1 MAVKSR
7 YRWKHALVTGASAGI
22 GQQIAR
28 VLAANGVN
36 LVLVARDAA
45 RLNDLSHEL
54 STKYR
59 IHVEVLSEDLT
70 AEKGIAA
77 VEARLRQEGDAI
89 DLLVNN
95 AGFGTV
101 GRFYQLPVAD
111 ELKEI
116 QLNAITLV
124 RLTHAA
130 TTRMVE
136 RGFGN
141 VLNISSISG
150 IVPGPATTIYCSTKA
165 FVTMFTESLSGE
177 LSGTGVS
184 ITAIHPGYT
193 VTEFQARSGMDVT
206 IGPVPSF
213 MWMTAEAVA
222 NYSLNA
228 AARGTVIGV
237 PGLGYRILV
246 SILSSIPRSWRR
258 AIGTNAAKKSHL
270 TPLSKA

>member
-1 MAVKSR
+1 MSANSR
-7 YRWKHALVTGASAGI
+7 YRWNRALVTGASAGI

-28 VLAANGVN
+28 LLAAGGVD
-36 LVLVARDAA
+36 LVLVARDEVRLDDLA
-45 RLNDLSHEL
+45 REL
-54 STKYR
+54 SVNHR
-59 IHVEVLSEDLT
+59 IQVEVLSADLT
-70 AEKGIAA
+70 DEEGIAV
-77 VEARLRQEGDAI
+77 VEARLRHEGDPI

-95 AGFGTV
+95 AAFGTV
-101 GRFYQLPVAD
+101 GRFYQLPIAS
-111 ELKEI
+111 ELKEV
-116 QLNAITLV
+116 QLNVTTVV

-130 TTRMVE
+130 TTKMVE

-150 IVPGPATTIYCSTKA
+150 ILPGPATTIYCSTKA

-184 ITAIHPGYT
+184 VTAIHPGYT
-193 VTEFQARSGMDVT
+193 ITEFQARSGMDVT
-206 IGPVPSF
+206 IGPVPNF

-228 AARGTVIGV
+228 AARGAVIGV
-237 PGLGYRILV
+237 PGVGYRILI

-258 AIGTNAAKKSHL
+258 AIGTSAARKSHL
-270 TPLSKA
+270 IPLSKA